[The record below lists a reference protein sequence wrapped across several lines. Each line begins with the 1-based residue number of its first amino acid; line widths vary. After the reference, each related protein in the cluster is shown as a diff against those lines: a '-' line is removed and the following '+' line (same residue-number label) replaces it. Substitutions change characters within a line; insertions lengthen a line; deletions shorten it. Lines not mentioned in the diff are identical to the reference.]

1 MQRLLTAL
9 TLALASCASTEEAP
23 PPFGS
28 EWELVY
34 SQDFSEGSA
43 LKEFS
48 FSDHRAWRWS
58 PPVTSRNL
66 PPTVAVPGA
75 LELAGESF
83 YRAKHRSPHCIA
95 LLHGRVYQS
104 FILEADLMQTGAEYG
119 HRDLCLFFGFQNP
132 ETFHYVHM
140 ASTPDDR
147 AHNIFIVDGAPR
159 VKTSPVSARG
169 VEWGT
174 DVWHKV
180 RLERDVEAG
189 TTKIYFDDMQTPVL
203 SAKNETLNWGLV
215 GFGSFDDTGRFAD
228 VKIWAPE
235 KVAALPNASDPFSR
249 PDKLQSP

>member
-1 MQRLLTAL
+1 MPRHLWA
-9 TLALASCASTEEAP
+9 LALSLAACSSTEEAP
-23 PPFGS
+23 ESHGAVWP
-28 EWELVY
+28 LVY
-34 SQDFSEGSA
+34 SQDFAEGES
-43 LKEFS
+43 LEEFS
-48 FSDHRAWRWS
+48 FSDHRAWRWA
-58 PPVTSRNL
+58 
-66 PPTVAVPGA
+66 PPTKGVPGS

-174 DVWHKV
+174 GVWHKV

-189 TTKIYFDDMQTPVL
+189 TTKVYFDDMSKPVML
-203 SAKNETLNWGLV
+203 AEDQRFGIGYL
-215 GFGSFDDTGRFAD
+215 GFGSYNDTGMVAKAR
-228 VKIWAPE
+228 VWAP
-235 KVAALPNASDPFSR
+235 KAQTVTVKRTGTLFN
-249 PDKLQSP
+249 PDKP